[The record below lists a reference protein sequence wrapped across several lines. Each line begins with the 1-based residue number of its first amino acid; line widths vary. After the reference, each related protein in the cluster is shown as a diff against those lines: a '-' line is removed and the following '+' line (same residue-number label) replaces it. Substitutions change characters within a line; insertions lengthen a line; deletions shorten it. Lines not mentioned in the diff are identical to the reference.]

1 MQSRGGKGILTIK
14 VTQKN
19 GKAMS
24 AIQVTED
31 DEIMILTSAGMIIR
45 MKTKDISIIGRNT
58 QGVKL
63 INIEDTDKI
72 VGVVKI
78 AEREDVEVV

>member
-1 MQSRGGKGILTIK
+1 MAAFLPLPDHPGGFVNQDDGIF
-14 VTQKN
+14 
-19 GKAMS
+19 
-24 AIQVTED
+24 QVTED

-63 INIEDTDKI
+63 INIADDDKV
-72 VGVVKI
+72 VGVVKL
-78 AEREDVEVV
+78 AEREDSDVV